1 MMNEDIESFER
12 QLQAQPVKKI
22 PAEWRAEILAA
33 AKFIVVEKSRNDP
46 NLITKTASW
55 WRDLF
60 WPHLKAWAGLAAV
73 WILIFIFN
81 FSTRDKMPVVAE
93 KSAPPSQEV
102 VAELK
107 QQRLLFAELIGAND
121 WHVADRQKIFAP
133 KPRSEREAISTV

>member
-1 MMNEDIESFER
+1 MNEDIESFER

-60 WPHLKAWAGLAAV
+60 WPHPKAWAGLAAV

-93 KSAPPSQEV
+93 KSAPPSPEV
-102 VAELK
+102 LVELK
-107 QQRLLFAELIGAND
+107 NQQRMFAELVGAHEPSD
-121 WHVADRQKIFAP
+121 ADRQKSFLP
-133 KPRSEREAISTV
+133 RPRSERAEILSA